1 MTAHK
6 MPSVIAALAVL
17 LALAAVSC
25 KRASDT
31 AEASKSA
38 EAKEASEEKRGQE
51 VASSLTLDPIAQKN
65 AGIVVELVR
74 IDRTQQSLRTTGT
87 VAPNQTRVA
96 HVRPL
101 AGGRVQKVYARLG
114 DRVRAGQPLVAF
126 DNIELGNA
134 LGEYLSA
141 LAALK
146 QATTQAEVS
155 RRSTERAKNLVDLG
169 AVARAELERRDAE
182 YRNAL
187 ASIESQQAAVAKV
200 ELTLRRFGLGD
211 AEIAKLRGQ
220 NSAGYDGGAAS
231 AVVPAPFSGIVTKY
245 SVAEGEVISPS
256 TELMEISDLSTVW
269 VLGNVYEKDLGLV
282 RQGARAFV
290 TTASYPGRRSAGV
303 VTYVSDFLNPETR
316 TAAVRCEIAN
326 PGGLLKLDMF
336 AEVEILTTSRRETV
350 AVPSAAIQR
359 IQGKNI
365 VFTRTGADRF
375 ETREVQLGPDREGFI
390 EIASGLKAGDSVV
403 TQGAF
408 ALKSQLLKSQIGSE
422 EEEEKERK

>member
-1 MTAHK
+1 MTAHT
-6 MPSVIAALAVL
+6 MHRLIAALAVL
-17 LALAAVSC
+17 LTLAVVSC
-25 KRASDT
+25 KKASDKG
-31 AEASKSA
+31 EASKSA
-38 EAKEASEEKRGQE
+38 EAKETGEEKAGE
-51 VASSLTLDPIAQKN
+51 ELASSLTLDSSAQKN
-65 AGIVVELVR
+65 AGIVVEPVR
-74 IDRTQQSLRTTGT
+74 IDRIQQSLRTTGT

-96 HVRPL
+96 HVRPI

-146 QATTQAEVS
+146 QATTQADVS
-155 RRSTERAKNLVDLG
+155 KRATERAKNLVDLG

-187 ASIESQQAAVAKV
+187 ASIESQQAGVAKV

-231 AVVPAPFSGIVTKY
+231 AVVPAPFSGVITKY
-245 SVAEGEVISPS
+245 SVAEGEVISPG

-290 TTASYPGRRSAGV
+290 TTAPYPGKRFAGV

-326 PGGLLKLDMF
+326 AGGLLKLDMF

-350 AVPSAAIQR
+350 AVPAAAIQR
-359 IQGKNI
+359 IQGKSI
-365 VFTRTGADRF
+365 VFTKTGADRF
-375 ETREVQLGPDREGFI
+375 ETREVQLGSNREGFI
-390 EIASGLKAGDSVV
+390 EIASGLKVGDSVV
-403 TQGAF
+403 TYGAF

-422 EEEEKERK
+422 EKEEGDRK